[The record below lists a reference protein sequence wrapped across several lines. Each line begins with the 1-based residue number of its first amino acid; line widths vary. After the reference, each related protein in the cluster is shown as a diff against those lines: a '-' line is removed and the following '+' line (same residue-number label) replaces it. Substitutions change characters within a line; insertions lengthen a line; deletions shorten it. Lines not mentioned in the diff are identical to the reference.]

1 MTDQSSKYLGIK
13 SWSEEDRP
21 REKMVQQGS
30 QALSNAELVAILIGS
45 GTREHSAV
53 DVGKRL
59 LHQASN
65 DLNKLGKFS
74 VHQLVKINGIGNAKA
89 VSVSAALEL
98 GRRRKSAEMVNEKP
112 KITSSDMVYEYIY
125 PYFADLAHESFYV
138 VLLNRAND
146 VIGHHQISQGGISGT
161 TVDPKIVFKA
171 ALDQMASSIILCHN
185 HPSGNK
191 TPSKPDEELTHKIKS
206 AGELLDIKVL
216 DHIIFAE
223 DTYYSFADEGKL

>member
-1 MTDQSSKYLGIK
+1 MVEQSSKYLGIK

-21 REKMVQQGS
+21 REKMVRQGS
-30 QALSNAELVAILIGS
+30 QSLSNAELVAILLGS
-45 GTREHSAV
+45 GTREQSAV
-53 DVGKRL
+53 DVAKRL
-59 LHQASN
+59 LHQADN

-74 VHQLVKINGIGNAKA
+74 INQLVKINGIGNAKA
-89 VSVSAALEL
+89 VSVNAALEL

-112 KITSSDMVYEYIY
+112 KITGSDMVYEYIY
-125 PYFADLAHESFYV
+125 PYFADLTHESFYV

-146 VIGHHQISQGGISGT
+146 VISHHQISQGGISGT

-171 ALDQMASSIILCHN
+171 ALEAMASSIILCHN

-191 TPSKPDEELTHKIKS
+191 TPSKTDEELTNKIKA

-216 DHIIFAE
+216 DHIIFA
-223 DTYYSFADEGKL
+223 DHHYYSFADEGKL